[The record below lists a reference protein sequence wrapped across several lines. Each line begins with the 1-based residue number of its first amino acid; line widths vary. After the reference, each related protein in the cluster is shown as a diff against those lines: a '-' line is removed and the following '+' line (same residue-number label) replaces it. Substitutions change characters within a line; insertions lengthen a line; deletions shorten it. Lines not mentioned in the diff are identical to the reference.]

1 MGSSFWGS
9 LSHPSQ
15 MSRNVRHVVKD
26 GGGKH
31 LGQEIS
37 NVAKNIYIFLKILM
51 YLLLK
56 PAHPGGLEGRIT
68 W

>member
-15 MSRNVRHVVKD
+15 MSRNVRHAVKD

-31 LGQEIS
+31 LGQEIP
-37 NVAKNIYIFLKILM
+37 NVAKKNLFF
-51 YLLLK
+51 
-56 PAHPGGLEGRIT
+56 
-68 W
+68 